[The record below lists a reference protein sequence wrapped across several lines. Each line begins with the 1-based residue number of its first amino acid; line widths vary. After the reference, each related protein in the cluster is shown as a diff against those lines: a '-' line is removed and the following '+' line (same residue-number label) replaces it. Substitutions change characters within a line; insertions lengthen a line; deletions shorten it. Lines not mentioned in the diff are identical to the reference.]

1 MSTTIPLQASGVT
14 VPIYPSGRQDSVTL
28 YNAGDA
34 VAFVDSQ
41 PQAASGYPL
50 SPGSTLSWDAK
61 RPLYAACAKGAPT
74 SLLVTDNGG
83 AVFDASAIAGQILSQ
98 GLAQSIASSIL
109 ATGVQT
115 VNNPVRIVDKSFT
128 SPGPSTA
135 GTQHVISAT
144 YEGWGI
150 GTPDPFA
157 EPLDTSRVGSLIIS
171 ISNSLPPS
179 TMTRPEYQVQ
189 IFWTDAFYD
198 NTIYTLEAGGAIQVP
213 VVYAGIEI
221 ISVTEYTC
229 QATTVTNVE
238 VYTSQ
243 QQIAQARRV
252 SIDARGS
259 AWNGYVGVGMKTTG
273 VRLNIADNTQ
283 AAVIPT
289 IGGEATLSFYSE
301 GSYTRCQLTPYI
313 VSPAGV
319 RTSAPIEAIPNTTN
333 GQLQTKRIILPFEPM
348 YLIVSH
354 NGSNVN
360 VTVALTHTERVY

>member
-1 MSTTIPLQASGVT
+1 MSTTIPLQASGTT
-14 VPIYPSGRQDSVTL
+14 VPIYPSGRQDAVTL
-28 YNAGDA
+28 YNTGDA

-41 PQAASGYPL
+41 PQAAQGYPL

-115 VNNPVRIVDKSFT
+115 VNNPVRVVDKSFT

-179 TMTRPEYQVQ
+179 TMARPEYQVQ

-238 VYTSQ
+238 VYTCQ
-243 QQIAQARRV
+243 QQITQARRV
-252 SIDARGS
+252 SIDSRGS
-259 AWNGYVGVGMKTTG
+259 LWNGYIGVGLKATLEKPCASGT
-273 VRLNIADNTQ
+273 LL
-283 AAVIPT
+283 AVIPSM
-289 IGGEATLSFYSE
+289 GGECDITFNCATVASLFVQQRS
-301 GSYTRCQLTPYI
+301 GTGVA
-313 VSPAGV
+313 VSNSMELKVTA
-319 RTSAPIEAIPNTTN
+319 AN
-333 GQLQTKRIILPFEPM
+333 GFANARMILPFEPL
-348 YLIVSH
+348 YLFLSH
-354 NGSNVN
+354 GAGTPINAYTSIR
-360 VTVALTHTERVY
+360 HTERVY